1 MKRKDLYVEIYNT
14 VLTEVHIA
22 DRDTLTEILESLSI
36 YKFTDAFSSLL
47 PSLNGDKSYLKNFVE
62 KIKDCS
68 NDPNIDLEE
77 EIDNPFDF
85 ASFEMVEASRKVH
98 LHKFY
103 HYNIDCIIVTS
114 KCLYYDNSKKFTD
127 AILWEAIEKL
137 WKNILDARLSK
148 NNFFSSLKNLDDD
161 HFFILKTAVITATDS
176 WRIYSEAYFEKVI
189 NNDILIPEE
198 LKYIDSALCTGL
210 SPDWNKSYEQYHDS
224 FNIIADMRNA
234 NDLLTR
240 FLKMYQVLE
249 FFTFRLKLIPLTK
262 GQATRNS
269 FISNVRHTVDTISK
283 GELKSL
289 QDLFAKVFNSIH
301 NTEVKNLVEPI
312 QTNNIK
318 LSKYLNQTLT
328 RQIKSILGLT
338 NQNISNP
345 SNVAELIY
353 KIRCCIVHS
362 KESEIHFTPNNISE
376 YKDLIPVMRV
386 LIKVIQNSIVETI
399 NNSGKKDLEFQSE
412 SMLLY

>member
-161 HFFILKTAVITATDS
+161 HFFIS
-176 WRIYSEAYFEKVI
+176 
-189 NNDILIPEE
+189 
-198 LKYIDSALCTGL
+198 
-210 SPDWNKSYEQYHDS
+210 
-224 FNIIADMRNA
+224 
-234 NDLLTR
+234 
-240 FLKMYQVLE
+240 
-249 FFTFRLKLIPLTK
+249 
-262 GQATRNS
+262 
-269 FISNVRHTVDTISK
+269 
-283 GELKSL
+283 
-289 QDLFAKVFNSIH
+289 
-301 NTEVKNLVEPI
+301 
-312 QTNNIK
+312 
-318 LSKYLNQTLT
+318 
-328 RQIKSILGLT
+328 
-338 NQNISNP
+338 
-345 SNVAELIY
+345 
-353 KIRCCIVHS
+353 
-362 KESEIHFTPNNISE
+362 
-376 YKDLIPVMRV
+376 
-386 LIKVIQNSIVETI
+386 
-399 NNSGKKDLEFQSE
+399 
-412 SMLLY
+412 